1 MKRHVIVSAVVLSL
15 AASLVLVS
23 GAALAQQPRTGSAGG
38 RPGAGGHVGMHRPV
52 PPPFVRPPFVHRPGH
67 FPARFFVY
75 AAPPWYGPSY
85 STPVYS
91 PPVVIA
97 VAPPPPI
104 TPYQWVWIPSPPPA
118 PPTAPPP
125 PSAPAAAD
133 REPARQSQIY
143 RWVDEDGVA
152 NWTDGWDSVPER
164 YRAQAKRRVSG

>member
-1 MKRHVIVSAVVLSL
+1 VKRHVIVSAVVLSIV
-15 AASLVLVS
+15 ASLVLVS
-23 GAALAQQPRTGSAGG
+23 GAALAQVPRPGSTGG
-38 RPGAGGHVGMHRPV
+38 RPGAGGPVGMHRPV
-52 PPPFVRPPFVHRPGH
+52 HPPFVRPPFVHGPGH
-67 FPARFFVY
+67 FPARSFVY
-75 AAPPWYGPSY
+75 AAPPAPPYY
-85 STPVYS
+85 TPVYS

-104 TPYQWVWIPSPPPA
+104 TPYQWVWIPIPPPA

-125 PSAPAAAD
+125 PSAPVAAD

-152 NWTDGWDSVPER
+152 NWTDGWDSIPER